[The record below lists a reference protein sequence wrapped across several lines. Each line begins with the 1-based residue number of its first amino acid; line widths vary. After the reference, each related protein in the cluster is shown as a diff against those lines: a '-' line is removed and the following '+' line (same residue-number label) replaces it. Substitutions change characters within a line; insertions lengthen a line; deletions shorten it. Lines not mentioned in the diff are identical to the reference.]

1 MTPGKHDRL
10 CARVNN
16 ELVLDAGRCEEIT
29 GPRGPEKLIRMPP
42 TTLFRQVLA
51 YLESKSDPP
60 VRLSVYDSVQ
70 VLGYDELNGRARTA
84 RVGSR

>member
-10 CARVNN
+10 CVRVNN

-51 YLESKSDPP
+51 YLESKPDPLCASLVP
-60 VRLSVYDSVQ
+60 GPD
-70 VLGYDELNGRARTA
+70 A
-84 RVGSR
+84 RVSLLRH